1 MNLPFDANKLDALM
15 EKEGADILL
24 ASSKEN
30 VQYLL
35 GGYKF
40 FFFAHKDAIGVSRYL
55 PILGYPRGAAEEAF
69 YIGNVMEG
77 WQQEVEPFWVPRRKN
92 SQWHTDQAG
101 KDAAELIHELGLAK
115 GTVAIEKCF
124 TPADTFTAL
133 QEELPDAKFIDAVS
147 ILEELRAVKQSHELA
162 LLKEA
167 SEKIVECMLTVMKNT
182 PAGTTT
188 YDIAERM
195 RLEETQRGLNF
206 EYCLTCTGPS
216 YNRAPSSVRWEKG
229 NILSL
234 DSGGTMRG
242 YLGDLCRM
250 AVMGEPTALMKDLL
264 CEVQAVQG
272 AARSVVRPGATG
284 REIYAKALAEQ
295 AKCARKDEMVFLAH
309 GMGIIQH
316 EAPHLTSSGVVPYPA
331 TYEDRPLETG
341 MVVSVETDMKNLEV
355 GFVKLEDTIVVTE
368 TGFEAYGD
376 GGRDWNVGG
385 A

>member
-15 EKEGADILL
+15 EKEGADVLL

-101 KDAAELIHELGLAK
+101 KDAAEFIRKLGLEK

-147 ILEELRAVKQSHELA
+147 ILEELRAVKRSHELV

-167 SEKIVECMLTVMKNT
+167 SEKIVECMLTVIKNT

-188 YDIAERM
+188 YDIAEQM
-195 RLEETQRGLNF
+195 RKEETQRGLNF

-216 YNRAPSSVRWEKG
+216 YNRAPSNVRWEKG

-264 CEVQAVQG
+264 CEIQAVQG
-272 AARSVVRPGATG
+272 AARSVVRPGVTG

-341 MVVSVETDMKNLEV
+341 MVQV
-355 GFVKLEDTIVVTE
+355 
-368 TGFEAYGD
+368 A
-376 GGRDWNVGG
+376 W
-385 A
+385 